1 MQLPRFFSR
10 GLQGRPCWQRPFE
23 REGER
28 EIEDEAIV
36 AAILSGETEA
46 FRLLVER
53 YRMYLYHVALS
64 VVRNPKDAED
74 VTQEAFLKIYSALP
88 GYRQQGFKTWITRI
102 ATNKAID
109 HARKMR
115 RRPEQVSDEPE
126 LLEGQPES
134 SSPSQE
140 DRLLAK
146 EQRERL
152 QERLGE
158 LPANYRD
165 VIVAYYFEEKSY
177 QEIAVMQQV
186 ELKTVES
193 KLYRA
198 RQWIRRHWK
207 EEEFR

>member
-1 MQLPRFFSR
+1 MKCRDETGSL
-10 GLQGRPCWQRPFE
+10 RPYR

-36 AAILSGETEA
+36 AAVLEGRTEC

-53 YRMYLYHVALS
+53 YRIYLYHVALS

-88 GYRQQGFKTWITRI
+88 GYRKQGFKTWITRI

-115 RRPEQVSDEPE
+115 RRKEQPDDEIE
-126 LLEGQPES
+126 LMEGNAGPPL
-134 SSPSQE
+134 PSQE
-140 DRLLAK
+140 ERMLDKEKRELLH
-146 EQRERL
+146 ERIREM
-152 QERLGE
+152 
-158 LPANYRD
+158 PKNYRD
-165 VIVAYYFEEKSY
+165 VVLAYYFEEKSY
-177 QEIAVMQQV
+177 QEIAAMQNV
-186 ELKTVES
+186 EMKTVES

-207 EEEFR
+207 EEDFR

>member
-1 MQLPRFFSR
+1 MD
-10 GLQGRPCWQRPFE
+10 G
-23 REGER
+23 EGER

-36 AAILSGETEA
+36 AAVLAGETEA

-102 ATNKAID
+102 ATNQAID
-109 HARKMR
+109 QARKLR
-115 RRPEQVSDEPE
+115 RRREEPDDPAFLGAEVMDDSLPPQEERLLDRERRE
-126 LLEGQPES
+126 LLH
-134 SSPSQE
+134 
-140 DRLLAK
+140 R
-146 EQRERL
+146 RIN
-152 QERLGE
+152 E
-158 LPANYRD
+158 LPENYRD
-165 VIVAYYFEEKSY
+165 VVLAYYFHEKSY
-177 QEIAVMQQV
+177 QEIADMQNVQM
-186 ELKTVES
+186 KTVES